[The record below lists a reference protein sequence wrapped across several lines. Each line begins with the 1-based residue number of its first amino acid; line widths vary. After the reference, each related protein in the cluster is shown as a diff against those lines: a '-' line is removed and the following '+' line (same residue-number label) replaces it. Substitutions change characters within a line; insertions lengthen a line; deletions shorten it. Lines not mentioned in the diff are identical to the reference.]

1 MANSDRIN
9 SHKLHSV
16 RRAFAEAGV
25 SISAWADVNGFSRTL
40 TYQVLHGR
48 IAGKRG
54 EGFRIAVALGLRRAT
69 PMSIE
74 EFSHRLL
81 TSNLEEEKM
90 T

>member
-1 MANSDRIN
+1 MANFDRIN
-9 SHKLHSV
+9 PHKLHSA
-16 RRAFAEAGV
+16 RRAFANAGV
-25 SISAWADVNGFSRTL
+25 SVAAWADANGFSRTL

-69 PMSIE
+69 PMSME
-74 EFSHRLL
+74 EFSRKLL
-81 TSNLEEEKM
+81 KTNLEEEKM